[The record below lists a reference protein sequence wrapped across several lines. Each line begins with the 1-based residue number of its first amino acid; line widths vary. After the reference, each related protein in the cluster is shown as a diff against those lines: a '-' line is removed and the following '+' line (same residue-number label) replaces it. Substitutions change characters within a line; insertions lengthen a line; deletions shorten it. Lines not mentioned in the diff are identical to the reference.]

1 MPTGSSWFLAERYS
15 NMLKTVFVALFFSSL
30 FPAGYYIAC
39 LAMFMNYWVNKYCLL
54 RVQKQPALMSD
65 FITVLSRA
73 YLGIAI
79 LIKLMVTLH
88 IYAGKCAGTIILCI
102 TIRSIAY
109 HWFYTTVMYTEG
121 PT

>member
-1 MPTGSSWFLAERYS
+1 MLTGSSWFLAERYS
-15 NMLKTVFVALFFSSL
+15 NMLKTAFVALFFSSL

-39 LAMFMNYWVNKYCLL
+39 IAMCMNYWVNKYCLL
-54 RVQKQPALMSD
+54 RVWKQPAPMSD

-88 IYAGKCAGTIILCI
+88 IYAGKC
-102 TIRSIAY
+102 
-109 HWFYTTVMYTEG
+109 
-121 PT
+121 PTYNNHLRHEPQYCVPLALYNNDVY